1 MPVQDLAGLFDW
13 RTRLRPHDLAYV
25 FVRSDLTTLELT
37 YERLRHQVGGLAQRL
52 SGLTRPGDRVVL
64 LYGPGPEFV
73 NAFWASLCAGLIPIP
88 APSPDAVRLKRSLP
102 RLRAIAED
110 ADVSVALTTTQIRD
124 AARGL
129 ALEQETGL
137 AQWIVTDLSPPE
149 MAELEP
155 PPRPAAE
162 VAYLQYTSG
171 STSRPRGVMLT
182 HRNVLSNCGGI
193 SSVLQPDPDSRTLSW
208 LPHFHDYGLVH
219 GIIWPFFSGVPAY
232 LMSPLTFLRR
242 PLRWL
247 EAVSRFAITFTG
259 APNFAYAACVRALAG
274 APGWDGDLSAL
285 RAASCGA
292 EPINPVTVELF
303 AAAFEPRGFSRA
315 AFMPAYGLAEA
326 TLTVTARP
334 RGTGPSVVTVDVE
347 TLSKGQVAPAVPGGD
362 GRTVVSCGIPLPDTE
377 LAIVDPRSLRGLDT
391 DRVGEIWVAGPSIA
405 PGYWGNEAATREAF
419 DQTLPGAPGRRY
431 LRTGDL
437 GFVRDGELFVTGR
450 LKDLVIIHGRNH
462 YPQDI
467 EWTAERAHPVLRQGH
482 GAAFSIDHG
491 EGEEL
496 VVVQEVERR
505 APELDLDAAL
515 RAIREAVA
523 HEHDLPVHGVVLVR
537 AGSLPRTSSGKIR
550 RQSCKR
556 AFEEGQLDLL
566 RQDVLPGAPGL
577 DATPTVEEDPRALAS
592 RAERQA
598 MLERLVA
605 AQVGRLTGR
614 DAGRVHLDASPVESG
629 LDSLTTFRLL
639 PALDAAVGFEV
650 SPATVLGAGS
660 LRDVATALNE
670 LLEAAPGD
678 EERATMAAEADDGDA
693 SGAPDAVP
701 VSVAQEGVWFVEK
714 LVGPSP
720 LYHLV
725 QAVRLLGPLDPSAL
739 ERSLQALSDRH
750 ASLRTGIE
758 ERNGVPVQ
766 VIHPAVAVSLPIVA
780 VDGLVADE
788 CAEAVARRLR
798 EGAQRPFDLAH
809 PPLLR
814 AELLRLGEA
823 EHVLLLVVHHLV
835 VDGWSLSV
843 MARELR
849 VLYAAL
855 SRGQRPQLPPLST
868 RYVDYAR
875 QQRRRLGSPA
885 LRRHFDYWREQLQ
898 DLPAL
903 DLATDRPRPARRS
916 FAGGVERFQVSAEL
930 LAEVRALAR
939 RENVTLFMVLL
950 AAFQTLLMRY
960 SGQEDLAVGSPV
972 AGRPG
977 AELEGLFGFFTN
989 TLVLRTDLSG
999 DPSFRE
1005 LLARVRGT
1013 ALEAYAHQEAPSDR
1027 LVAEL
1032 RLPRDLSRNP
1042 LYPVAFAFQN
1052 MPDTTVS
1059 LPGVQSSRVPLH
1071 TSTAKCDVWLSLT
1084 DAAGMLEGEIE
1095 YSTDLFDADTMA
1107 RLARHYRQLLAGAV
1121 ADPGRRLSEL
1131 PVLEAPERHQLLVEW
1146 NDTARA
1152 YPQTSAHR
1160 LFEEQARRAPDAPA
1174 VILDDRRLSYG
1185 ELNRRANQLAR
1196 HLGTLGVGSDV
1207 LVGVC
1212 MDRSLELLV
1221 ALLGILKAGGAF
1233 VPLDP
1238 GYPRERLTFM
1248 LHDTRA
1254 PVILTQPGLCEQLPA
1269 SSREAGRQVL
1279 CLEADWPAIAAQPDT
1294 DLPGSSRPEDIAYV
1308 VYTSGSTGTPKG
1320 ILVPHAGLANHIQW
1334 LAETLPLTA
1343 ADRVLQKTSISF
1355 DASVW
1360 ELLAPLHVGA
1370 PVVLARPGEQADTTY
1385 LSRAMREQEISI
1397 LQIVPSALRALLE
1410 EPSLSECHRLRYV
1423 VCGGEALDR
1432 ELARDFRRQLPTVTL
1447 GNFYGPSEASD
1458 DTTAFEVAAVPEG
1471 AGTVPIGRPIANARC
1486 HVLDRHR
1493 QPVPIGV
1500 VGELYVGGAGLARGY
1515 LDRPDLTRERFV
1527 ADPFRPGARLYR
1539 TGDLA
1544 RYLPSGD
1551 LEYVGRLDHQV
1562 KIRGFRIEP
1571 GEIEATLNACPGVSH
1586 SVVLAY
1592 DHGRF
1597 AHLVAYVVGERVNP
1611 GELRSQLKDRLPDYM
1626 IPAAIVPLASVPLLP
1641 NGKIDREALPA
1652 PDPEAARVD
1661 HIVPRG
1667 PIEQVLWEIWRA
1679 VLRRS
1684 SIGVHDDFFELGGH
1698 SLLATQI
1705 VSRARQ
1711 MLQVEV
1717 PLQAIFETPTIA
1729 GMARRI
1735 EQLRTGASD
1744 WVPESPITAL
1754 SREHPLPVSFS
1765 QRRMWFVQQL
1775 DPQATAY
1782 NMSFALRL
1790 TGLLDVAALAAAL
1803 EALVRRHE
1811 AFRTTFSLVD
1821 GAPVQR
1827 IAAPG
1832 PVSIARV
1839 DLRHLP
1845 EPERAAAAAR
1855 LFTAESGQAFDL
1867 ERGPLFRFVL
1877 VQLSDTEHA
1886 LLWLVHHAVFDQWS
1900 AGVASRE
1907 FVLLYRAFA
1916 RGEPVRLPPLPIQ
1929 YADFAAWERQHLG
1942 GDALGGQLAYW
1953 RTRLADLPVLALPT
1967 DRPRPA
1973 RQTFRGSYVVA
1984 TIPPATLTALKQ
1996 LSARH
2001 GATVFMS
2008 LLACFKLLLA
2018 RYTGQEDLAVGC
2030 PIANRTRMV
2039 TEDLIGTLVNILVMR
2054 TSAAGDPTFRT
2065 FLARVRA
2072 TALEAYA
2079 HQDVPFERLVEELGG
2094 ARDASH
2100 SPLVQVLFNA
2110 PNAPMTRFAF
2120 EDLDVDVFDFD
2131 PGSVQFDLSMTVDT
2145 EVFGRVFLAYST
2157 DLFEAATAHR
2167 LLAHYLRLLDEVV
2180 ADAEQPLSGY
2190 ELLGDAEKAL
2200 LVEGWNRTA
2209 QAYPA
2214 EQRVDDLVASQ
2225 ARRTPD
2231 AVAVSLGD
2239 RHLTYAA
2246 LDARANQLARFLRG
2260 RGAGPGTLTGICLDR
2275 SPELLVALLAVMKAG
2290 GAYVPLD
2297 PALPRVRLENMARD
2311 AGLALVLT
2319 GAQWDTALSDLAGQ
2333 VVCVDEAAGE
2343 IAACSPEPVERIGS
2357 SADLAYVIYTSGST
2371 GRPKG
2376 VEIPHRALTNFLCAM
2391 RTSPGCTAR
2400 DTLLAVT
2407 TLSFDIAGLELYLPL
2422 IVGGRVE
2429 LASQEE
2435 AIDGRLLVE
2444 RLRQVRPT
2452 IMQAT
2457 PSTWRMLIDAGWAG
2471 SDTLTLLCGGE
2482 ALSPALA
2489 RELHRRAAAVWNMYG
2504 PTETTIW
2511 STLERVEPG
2520 ASRISIGRP
2529 IANTSV
2535 YILDPARHPVPV
2547 GVPGELCIGGDGVA
2561 RGYRAQPELTA
2572 ERFIPN
2578 PFAAAPGERL
2588 YRTGDLA
2595 RYWPDG
2601 RIEHL
2606 GRLDFQVKIRG
2617 FRVEVGEVETVLRRH
2632 PSLAEVVVAARD
2644 DRAGAKQLVAYV
2656 VARPD
2661 QAPVPSEVRAFA
2673 QAHLPAYMVPSHVVT
2688 LEALPLTANS
2698 KVDVKA
2704 LPEPTGERG
2713 GAAEP
2718 PRLPSGPLEMQLT
2731 ALWQHVLGQD
2741 TVAVH
2746 DDFFDLGG
2754 HSLKAVQL
2762 LSHVERVYGRRLPL
2776 AALFEAPTV
2785 ARMAA
2790 LLAESV
2796 WEPPWDF
2803 LVAIQPTGSAVPLF
2817 LVPGIGGIPLM
2828 FGRLARLL
2836 GPDQPVYGLQAR
2848 GLDGKDKPFTSVVEA
2863 ATHYVHEVR
2872 SLRPAGP
2879 YVIGGTC
2886 TGGVFAYEMA
2896 QQLRAQGESVALI
2909 VMESWHPSSYRMG
2922 PLLPSG
2928 LAPVRFLWS
2937 KLVQYGATLGN
2948 LPLHQSPRYLRAKT
2962 LQMEMLLDK
2971 GIDAALADSSYLV
2984 ERVMEATLHA
2994 VAHYEA
3000 EPYPGGLLNVIAA
3013 ARPLPPAVVDTRR
3026 RWEALARGG
3035 SRTIDLPAE
3044 DSGRL
3049 FVSPHVEALAT
3060 CLASYVRES
3069 LAPSL
3074 ASV

>member
-1 MPVQDLAGLFDW
+1 M
-13 RTRLRPHDLAYV
+13 
-25 FVRSDLTTLELT
+25 
-37 YERLRHQVGGLAQRL
+37 
-52 SGLTRPGDRVVL
+52 VL
-64 LYGPGPEFV
+64 VYGPGPDV
-73 NAFWASLCAGLIPIP
+73 VGAFWASLYAGVIPIP

-124 AARGL
+124 AAREL

-137 AQWIVTDLSPPE
+137 VDWIDTDLAQDEIADIEAPARTAPE
-149 MAELEP
+149 L
-155 PPRPAAE
+155 
-162 VAYLQYTSG
+162 AYLQYTSG

-182 HRNVLSNCGGI
+182 HRNVLANCEGM
-193 SSVLQPDPDSRTLSW
+193 SAVLRPDPDSRTLSW
-208 LPHFHDYGLVH
+208 LPHFHDYGLMH

-274 APGWDGDLSAL
+274 APDWDGDLSAL
-285 RAASCGA
+285 RVASCGA
-292 EPINPVTVELF
+292 EPINPATVELF
-303 AAAFEPRGFSRA
+303 AAAFGPYGFSRA
-315 AFMPAYGLAEA
+315 AFTPAYGLAEA
-326 TLTVTARP
+326 TLTVTAKP
-334 RGTGPSVVTVDVE
+334 RGTGPSLVRVDVE
-347 TLSKGQVAPAVPGGD
+347 TLSTGRVAPAAPGGD
-362 GRTVVSCGIPLPDTE
+362 ERTVVGCGFPLPDTE
-377 LAIVDPRSLRGLDT
+377 VAVVDPKSLRRLDS
-391 DRVGEIWVAGPSIA
+391 DRVGEIWVAGPSVA
-405 PGYWGNEAATREAF
+405 HGYWRNEAATREAF
-419 DQTLPGAPGRRY
+419 DQTLPGAPGGRY

-437 GFVRDGELFVTGR
+437 GFVRDGELFITGR
-450 LKDLVIIHGRNH
+450 LKDLLIIHGRNH

-467 EWTAERAHPVLRQGH
+467 EWTAERAHPVLRAGH
-482 GAAFSIDHG
+482 GAAFSIDQG
-491 EGEEL
+491 EGEQL
-496 VVVQEVERR
+496 VVVQEVKRRTLER
-505 APELDLDAAL
+505 DLDPAI
-515 RAIREAVA
+515 RAIRESVA
-523 HEHDLPVHGVVLVR
+523 REHDLSMHAVVLVP
-537 AGSLPRTSSGKIR
+537 AGALPRTSSGKIR

-556 AFEEGQLDLL
+556 AFEDGRLDAL
-566 RQDVLPGAPGL
+566 RQDVLPGGAGL
-577 DATPTVEEDPRALAS
+577 DPTPMTAEDPRALAT
-592 RAERQA
+592 RAERQS

-605 AQVGRLTGR
+605 VQVGRLTGR
-614 DAGRVHLDASPVESG
+614 DADSVRLDASPVESG
-629 LDSLTTFRLL
+629 LDSLATFRLL
-639 PALDAAVGFEV
+639 PTLDAAVGCEV
-650 SPATVLGAGS
+650 SPSTVLGAGS
-660 LRDVATALNE
+660 LREVATALHE
-670 LLEAAPGD
+670 LLEAAPD
-678 EERATMAAEADDGDA
+678 DDERATIAPAGVDDDDP
-693 SGAPDAVP
+693 SSAPDAAP

-725 QAVRLLGPLDPSAL
+725 QAVRLQGPLDPSAL

-758 ERNGVPVQ
+758 ERDGVPVQ
-766 VIHPAVAVSLPIVA
+766 VIHPAVAVSLPVVA
-780 VDGLVADE
+780 VDDLTPDDRVE
-788 CAEAVARRLR
+788 TVARRLR

-809 PPLLR
+809 PPLMR

-849 VLYAAL
+849 ALYAAL
-855 SRGQRPQLPPLST
+855 SQGQPHQLPPLSVH
-868 RYVDYAR
+868 YVHYAR
-875 QQRRRLGSPA
+875 RQRQRLRSPA
-885 LRRHFDYWREQLQ
+885 LQRHFAYWRKQLQ
-898 DLPAL
+898 GLPAL
-903 DLATDRPRPARRS
+903 DLATDRPRPARRT
-916 FAGGVERFQVSAEL
+916 FAGGVERFEISTEL
-930 LAEVRALAR
+930 LAELRALAH

-972 AGRPG
+972 TGRPG
-977 AELEGLFGFFTN
+977 AEFEGLFGFFTN

-999 DPSFRE
+999 NPSFRE
-1005 LLARVRGT
+1005 LLARVRRV
-1013 ALEAYAHQEAPSDR
+1013 ALEAYTHQEAPSDR

-1032 RLPRDLSRNP
+1032 QLPRDLSRNP

-1052 MPDTTVS
+1052 MPETTVTLS
-1059 LPGVQSSRVPLH
+1059 GLQSRRVPLH
-1071 TSTAKCDVWLSLT
+1071 TSTAKCDVWLSLAEV
-1084 DAAGMLEGEIE
+1084 DGMLQGELE

-1121 ADPGRRLSEL
+1121 ADPCRPLSEL
-1131 PVLEAPERHQLLVEW
+1131 PLLEASERHRILVEW

-1152 YPQTSAHR
+1152 YPETSAHG
-1160 LFEEQARRAPDAPA
+1160 LFEGQARRTPDAPA

-1196 HLGTLGVGSDV
+1196 HLGALGVGPDV

-1212 MDRSLELLV
+1212 MDRSIDLLV
-1221 ALLGILKAGGAF
+1221 ALLGILKAGGTF

-1238 GYPRERLTFM
+1238 EYPGERLAFM
-1248 LHDTRA
+1248 LEDTRA
-1254 PVILTQPGLCEQLPA
+1254 PVILTEQRLRDHLPA
-1269 SSREAGRQVL
+1269 SCREAGRHVL
-1279 CLEADWPAIAAQPDT
+1279 CLDADWPVIAAHPDA
-1294 DLPGSSRPEDIAYV
+1294 DPARPSRPEDIAYV
-1308 VYTSGSTGTPKG
+1308 IYTSGSTGTPKG
-1320 ILVPHAGLANHIQW
+1320 ILVPHAGLTNHIHW
-1334 LAETLPLTA
+1334 LTETLRLTA
-1343 ADRVLQKTSISF
+1343 ADRVLHKTSISF

-1370 PVVLARPGEQADTTY
+1370 PVVLARPGEQGDSVY
-1385 LSRAMREQEISI
+1385 LIRAIREQEISI
-1397 LQIVPSALRALLE
+1397 LQMVPSALRALLD
-1410 EPSLSECHRLRYV
+1410 EPGLSECHSLRYV
-1423 VCGGEALDR
+1423 VCGGEVLDR
-1432 ELARDFRRQLPTVTL
+1432 ELARDFQRQLPTVTL

-1458 DTTAFEVAAVPEG
+1458 DATVFEVAAVPEG
-1471 AGTVPIGRPIANARC
+1471 AGTVPVGRPIANVRC

-1500 VGELYVGGAGLARGY
+1500 VGELYIGGAGLARGY

-1527 ADPFRPGARLYR
+1527 ADPFRPAARLYR

-1551 LEYVGRLDHQV
+1551 LEYVGRLDHQK

-1571 GEIEATLNACPGVSH
+1571 GEIEAMLNACSGVRQ

-1592 DHGRF
+1592 GQGRF
-1597 AHLVAYVVGERVNP
+1597 AHLVAYVVGERVDP
-1611 GELRSQLKDRLPDYM
+1611 GELRSRLKDRLPPYM
-1626 IPAAIVPLASVPLLP
+1626 IPSAIVPLASLPLLP
-1641 NGKIDREALPA
+1641 NGKVDREALPA
-1652 PDPEAARVD
+1652 PDLEAARID
-1661 HIVPRG
+1661 RIVPRG

-1698 SLLATQI
+1698 SLLAAQI

-1711 MLQVEV
+1711 MLQVEL
-1717 PLQAIFETPTIA
+1717 PLRAIFETPTIA

-1735 EQLRTGASD
+1735 EQLRARPSA
-1744 WVPESPITAL
+1744 WVPEPPITAL

-1790 TGLLDVAALAAAL
+1790 TGPLDVAALAAAL
-1803 EALVRRHE
+1803 EALVHRHE
-1811 AFRTTFSLVD
+1811 AFRTTFSVVD
-1821 GAPVQR
+1821 GEPVQR
-1827 IAAPG
+1827 IGASG

-1845 EPERAAAAAR
+1845 EPERRPEAAR
-1855 LFTAESGQAFDL
+1855 HFNAESVQPFDL

-1877 VQLSDTEHA
+1877 VQLGDTEHA

-1907 FVLLYRAFA
+1907 FVLLYRAFS
-1916 RGEPVRLPPLPIQ
+1916 RGESATLPPLPIQ
-1929 YADFAAWERQHLG
+1929 YADFAAWERRHVG
-1942 GDALGGQLAYW
+1942 GDALREHLAYW

-1967 DRPRPA
+1967 DWPRPA
-1973 RQTFRGSYVVA
+1973 RQTFRGSYVA
-1984 TIPPATLTALKQ
+1984 ARIPPATLTALKRM
-1996 LSARH
+1996 SARH
-2001 GATVFMS
+2001 GTTVFMS

-2018 RYTGQEDLAVGC
+2018 RYSGQDDLAVGC
-2030 PIANRTRMV
+2030 PIANRTRVV

-2054 TSAAGDPTFRT
+2054 TSAEGDPRFSA

-2079 HQDVPFERLVEELGG
+2079 HQDLPFERLVEELGG

-2131 PGSVQFDLSMTVDT
+2131 PGSVQFDLSMTVET
-2145 EVFGRVFLAYST
+2145 EVLGRVFLAYST
-2157 DLFEAATAHR
+2157 DLFAAATAQR
-2167 LLAHYLRLLDEVV
+2167 LLDHYLRLLDEVV
-2180 ADAEQPLSGY
+2180 TDPEQPLSAY
-2190 ELLGDAEKAL
+2190 ELVSAAEKAL
-2200 LVEGWNRTA
+2200 LVDGWNRTA
-2209 QAYPA
+2209 QPYPA

-2225 ARRTPD
+2225 ALRTPH
-2231 AVAVSLGD
+2231 AVAVSMGD
-2239 RHLTYAA
+2239 RCLTYAA

-2260 RGAGPGTLTGICLDR
+2260 RGTGPETLTGICLDR

-2297 PALPRVRLENMARD
+2297 PALPRARLESMARD
-2311 AGLALVLT
+2311 AGLAVVLT
-2319 GAQWDTALSDLAGQ
+2319 RSPWRAALSDLAGQ
-2333 VVCVDEAAGE
+2333 TVCVDDAAAE
-2343 IAACSPEPVERIGS
+2343 IAACSPEPAERIGS

-2376 VEIPHRALTNFLCAM
+2376 VEITHRALTNFLWAM
-2391 RTSPGCTAR
+2391 RRSPGCAAR

-2435 AIDGRLLVE
+2435 ASDGRLLIE

-2482 ALSPALA
+2482 ALPPELA
-2489 RELHRRAAAVWNMYG
+2489 RELRRRAAAVWNMYG

-2511 STLERVEPG
+2511 STLERVESE
-2520 ASRISIGRP
+2520 ATRISIGRP

-2535 YILDPARHPVPV
+2535 YILDRAHQPVPV
-2547 GVPGELCIGGDGVA
+2547 GVPGELCLGGHGLA
-2561 RGYRAQPELTA
+2561 RGYRNEPDLTA

-2578 PFAAAPGERL
+2578 PFSTAPGDRL

-2632 PSLAEVVVAARD
+2632 PSVAEVVVAAKD
-2644 DRAGAKQLVAYV
+2644 DRAGTKQLVAYV
-2656 VARPD
+2656 VGRPD
-2661 QAPVPSEVRAFA
+2661 QPVVPLEVRAFA
-2673 QAHLPAYMVPSHVVT
+2673 QAHLPAYMVPSHLVA
-2688 LEALPLTANS
+2688 LEAFPLTANN
-2698 KVDVKA
+2698 KIDVKA
-2704 LPEPTGERG
+2704 LPEPTGER
-2713 GAAEP
+2713 AAGSEP
-2718 PRLPSGPLEMQLT
+2718 PRPPRGPLEVQLT
-2731 ALWQHVLGQD
+2731 ALWSHVLGRD
-2741 TVAVH
+2741 AIGVH

-2754 HSLKAVQL
+2754 HSLKAVEL
-2762 LSHVERVYGRRLPL
+2762 LTHLEHLYGRQLPL
-2776 AALFEAPTV
+2776 AVLFEAPTV
-2785 ARMAA
+2785 ARMAT

-2796 WEPPWDF
+2796 WEPPWRF
-2803 LVAIQPTGSAVPLF
+2803 LVAIQPTGSAAPLF
-2817 LVPGIGGIPLM
+2817 LVPGVGGTVLT
-2828 FGRLARLL
+2828 FGKLARLL

-2863 ATHYVHEVR
+2863 ATHYLEEVR

-2886 TGGVFAYEMA
+2886 TGGVVAYEMA
-2896 QQLRAQGESVALI
+2896 QQLRAQGERVTLMLI
-2909 VMESWHPSSYRMG
+2909 ETWHPSSYRVG
-2922 PLLPSG
+2922 PLPPGG
-2928 LAPVRFLWS
+2928 LIPVRVLWS
-2937 KLVQYGATLGN
+2937 KLVGYGATLAN
-2948 LPLHQSPRYLRAKT
+2948 LPLDQWPRFLRAKA
-2962 LQMEMLLDK
+2962 LRMQVLLDE
-2971 GIDAALADSSYLV
+2971 GLDAALADSSYHV
-2984 ERVMEATLHA
+2984 DQVIEATLYA
-2994 VAHYEA
+2994 VAHYDA
-3000 EPYPGGLLNVIAA
+3000 EPYPGGLLNIVAA
-3013 ARPLPPAVVDTRR
+3013 ERPLPPTVVDTRH
-3026 RWEALARGG
+3026 RWEALARGA
-3035 SRTIDLPAE
+3035 SRAIGLPAE

-3049 FVSPHVEALAT
+3049 FASPHVEALAI
-3060 CLASYVRES
+3060 CIARYAAE
-3069 LAPSL
+3069 APVS
-3074 ASV
+3074 A

>member
-1 MPVQDLAGLFDW
+1 M
-13 RTRLRPHDLAYV
+13 
-25 FVRSDLTTLELT
+25 
-37 YERLRHQVGGLAQRL
+37 
-52 SGLTRPGDRVVL
+52 VL
-64 LYGPGPEFV
+64 VYGPGPDV
-73 NAFWASLCAGLIPIP
+73 VGAFWASLYAGVIPIP

-124 AARGL
+124 AAREL

-137 AQWIVTDLSPPE
+137 VDWIDTDLAQDEIADIEAPARTAPE
-149 MAELEP
+149 L
-155 PPRPAAE
+155 
-162 VAYLQYTSG
+162 AYLQYTSG

-182 HRNVLSNCGGI
+182 HRNVLANCEGM
-193 SSVLQPDPDSRTLSW
+193 SAVLRPDPDSRTLSW
-208 LPHFHDYGLVH
+208 LPHFHDYGLMH

-274 APGWDGDLSAL
+274 APDWDADLSAL
-285 RAASCGA
+285 RVASCGA
-292 EPINPVTVELF
+292 EPINPATVELF
-303 AAAFEPRGFSRA
+303 AAAFGPYGFSRA
-315 AFMPAYGLAEA
+315 AFTPAYGLAEA
-326 TLTVTARP
+326 TLTVTATP
-334 RGTGPSVVTVDVE
+334 RGTGPSLVRVDVE
-347 TLSKGQVAPAVPGGD
+347 TLSTGRVAPAAPGSD
-362 GRTVVSCGIPLPDTE
+362 ERTVVGCGFPLPDTE
-377 LAIVDPRSLRGLDT
+377 VAVVDPKSLRRLDS
-391 DRVGEIWVAGPSIA
+391 DRVGEIWVAGPSVA
-405 PGYWGNEAATREAF
+405 HGYWRNEAATREAF
-419 DQTLPGAPGRRY
+419 DQTLPGAPGGRY

-437 GFVRDGELFVTGR
+437 GFVRGGELFITGR
-450 LKDLVIIHGRNH
+450 LKDLLIIHGRNH

-467 EWTAERAHPVLRQGH
+467 EWTAERAHPVLRAGH
-482 GAAFSIDHG
+482 GAVFSIDQG
-491 EGEEL
+491 EGEQL
-496 VVVQEVERR
+496 VVVQEVKRRTLER
-505 APELDLDAAL
+505 DLDPAI
-515 RAIREAVA
+515 RAIRESVA
-523 HEHDLPVHGVVLVR
+523 REHDLPMHAVVLVP
-537 AGSLPRTSSGKIR
+537 AGALPRTSSGKIR

-556 AFEEGQLDLL
+556 AFEDGRLDAL
-566 RQDVLPGAPGL
+566 RQDVLPGGAGL
-577 DATPTVEEDPRALAS
+577 DPTPMTAKDPRALAT
-592 RAERQA
+592 RAERQS

-605 AQVGRLTGR
+605 VQVGRLTGR
-614 DAGRVHLDASPVESG
+614 DADSVRLDASPVESG
-629 LDSLTTFRLL
+629 LDSLATFRLL
-639 PALDAAVGFEV
+639 PTLDAAVGCEV
-650 SPATVLGAGS
+650 SPSTVLGAGS
-660 LRDVATALNE
+660 LREVATALHE
-670 LLEAAPGD
+670 LLEAPPDDDECATIAPAGV
-678 EERATMAAEADDGDA
+678 DDDDP
-693 SGAPDAVP
+693 SSAPDAAP

-725 QAVRLLGPLDPSAL
+725 QAVRLQGPLDPSAL

-758 ERNGVPVQ
+758 ERDGVPVQ
-766 VIHPAVAVSLPIVA
+766 VIHPAVAVSLPVVA
-780 VDGLVADE
+780 VDDLTPDDRVE
-788 CAEAVARRLR
+788 TVARRLR

-809 PPLLR
+809 PPLMR

-849 VLYAAL
+849 ALYAAL
-855 SRGQRPQLPPLST
+855 SQGQPPQLPPLSVH
-868 RYVDYAR
+868 YVHYAR
-875 QQRRRLGSPA
+875 RQRQRLRSPA
-885 LRRHFDYWREQLQ
+885 LQRHFAYWRKQLQ
-898 DLPAL
+898 GLPAL
-903 DLATDRPRPARRS
+903 DLATDRPRPARRT
-916 FAGGVERFQVSAEL
+916 FAGGVERFEISAEL
-930 LAEVRALAR
+930 LAELRALAH

-972 AGRPG
+972 TGRPG
-977 AELEGLFGFFTN
+977 AEFEGLFGFFTN

-999 DPSFRE
+999 NPSFRQ
-1005 LLARVRGT
+1005 LLARVRRV
-1013 ALEAYAHQEAPSDR
+1013 ALEAYTHQEAPSDR

-1052 MPDTTVS
+1052 MPETTVTLS
-1059 LPGVQSSRVPLH
+1059 GLQSSRVPLH
-1071 TSTAKCDVWLSLT
+1071 TSTAKCDVWLSLAEV
-1084 DAAGMLEGEIE
+1084 DGMLQGELE

-1121 ADPGRRLSEL
+1121 ADPCRSLSEL
-1131 PVLEAPERHQLLVEW
+1131 PLLEASERHRILVEW

-1152 YPQTSAHR
+1152 YPETSAHV
-1160 LFEEQARRAPDAPA
+1160 LFEDQARRTPDAPA

-1196 HLGTLGVGSDV
+1196 HLGALGVGADV

-1212 MDRSLELLV
+1212 MDRSIDLLV
-1221 ALLGILKAGGAF
+1221 ALLGILKAGGTF

-1238 GYPRERLTFM
+1238 EYPGERLAFM
-1248 LHDTRA
+1248 LEDTRA
-1254 PVILTQPGLCEQLPA
+1254 PVILTEQRFRDHLPA
-1269 SSREAGRQVL
+1269 SCREAERHVL
-1279 CLEADWPAIAAQPDT
+1279 CLDADWPVIAAHPDA
-1294 DLPGSSRPEDIAYV
+1294 DPARPSRPEDIAYV
-1308 VYTSGSTGTPKG
+1308 IYTSGSTGTPKG
-1320 ILVPHAGLANHIQW
+1320 ILVPHAGLTNHIHW
-1334 LAETLPLTA
+1334 LTETLRLTA
-1343 ADRVLQKTSISF
+1343 ADRVLHKTSISF

-1370 PVVLARPGEQADTTY
+1370 PVVLARPGEQGDSVY
-1385 LSRAMREQEISI
+1385 LIRAIREQEISI
-1397 LQIVPSALRALLE
+1397 LQMVPSALRALLD
-1410 EPSLSECHRLRYV
+1410 EPGLSECHSLRYV
-1423 VCGGEALDR
+1423 VCGGEVLDR
-1432 ELARDFRRQLPTVTL
+1432 ELARDFQRQLPTVTL

-1458 DTTAFEVAAVPEG
+1458 DATVFEVAAVPEG
-1471 AGTVPIGRPIANARC
+1471 AGTVPVGRPIANVRC

-1500 VGELYVGGAGLARGY
+1500 VGELYIGGAGLARGY
-1515 LDRPDLTRERFV
+1515 LNRPDLTRERFV
-1527 ADPFRPGARLYR
+1527 ADPFRPAARLYR

-1551 LEYVGRLDHQV
+1551 LEYVGRLDHQK

-1571 GEIEATLNACPGVSH
+1571 GEIEAMLNACSGVRQ

-1592 DHGRF
+1592 GQGRF
-1597 AHLVAYVVGERVNP
+1597 AHLVAYVVGERVDP
-1611 GELRSQLKDRLPDYM
+1611 GELRSRLKDRLPLYM
-1626 IPAAIVPLASVPLLP
+1626 IPSAIVPLASLPLLP
-1641 NGKIDREALPA
+1641 NGKVDREALPA
-1652 PDPEAARVD
+1652 PDLEAARID
-1661 HIVPRG
+1661 RIVPRG

-1684 SIGVHDDFFELGGH
+1684 SIGVHDDFFEVGGH
-1698 SLLATQI
+1698 SLLAAQI

-1711 MLQVEV
+1711 MLQVEL
-1717 PLQAIFETPTIA
+1717 PLRAIFETPTIA

-1735 EQLRTGASD
+1735 EELRARPSA
-1744 WVPESPITAL
+1744 WVPEPPIPAL

-1790 TGLLDVAALAAAL
+1790 TGPLDVAALAAAL
-1803 EALVRRHE
+1803 EALVHRHE
-1811 AFRTTFSLVD
+1811 AFRTTFSVVD
-1821 GAPVQR
+1821 GEPVQR
-1827 IAAPG
+1827 IGASG

-1845 EPERAAAAAR
+1845 EPERRPEAAR
-1855 LFTAESGQAFDL
+1855 QFNAESVQPFDL

-1877 VQLSDTEHA
+1877 VQLGDIEHA

-1907 FVLLYRAFA
+1907 FVLLYRAFS
-1916 RGEPVRLPPLPIQ
+1916 RGESATLPPLPIQ
-1929 YADFAAWERQHLG
+1929 YADFAAWERQHVG
-1942 GDALGGQLAYW
+1942 GDALREHLAYW

-1967 DRPRPA
+1967 DWPRPA
-1973 RQTFRGSYVVA
+1973 RQTFRGSYVA
-1984 TIPPATLTALKQ
+1984 ARIPPATLTALKRM
-1996 LSARH
+1996 SARH
-2001 GATVFMS
+2001 GTTVFMS

-2018 RYTGQEDLAVGC
+2018 RYSGQDDLAVGC
-2030 PIANRTRMV
+2030 PIANRTRVV

-2054 TSAAGDPTFRT
+2054 TSAEGDPRFSA

-2079 HQDVPFERLVEELGG
+2079 HQDLPFERLVEELGG

-2100 SPLVQVLFNA
+2100 SPVVQVLFNA

-2131 PGSVQFDLSMTVDT
+2131 PGSVQFDLSMTVET
-2145 EVFGRVFLAYST
+2145 EVLGRVFLAYST
-2157 DLFEAATAHR
+2157 DLFAAATAQR
-2167 LLAHYLRLLDEVV
+2167 LLDHYLRLLDEVV
-2180 ADAEQPLSGY
+2180 TDPEQPLSAY
-2190 ELLGDAEKAL
+2190 ELVSAAEKAL
-2200 LVEGWNRTA
+2200 LVDGWNRTA
-2209 QAYPA
+2209 QPYPA

-2225 ARRTPD
+2225 ALRTPH
-2231 AVAVSLGD
+2231 AVAVSQGD
-2239 RHLTYAA
+2239 RCLTYAA

-2260 RGAGPGTLTGICLDR
+2260 RGTGPETLTGICLDR

-2297 PALPRVRLENMARD
+2297 PALPRARLESMARD
-2311 AGLALVLT
+2311 AGLAVVLT
-2319 GAQWDTALSDLAGQ
+2319 RSPWRAALSDLAGQ
-2333 VVCVDEAAGE
+2333 TVCVDDAAAE
-2343 IAACSPEPVERIGS
+2343 IAACSPEPAERIGS

-2376 VEIPHRALTNFLCAM
+2376 VEITHRALTNFLWAM
-2391 RTSPGCTAR
+2391 RTSPGCAAR

-2435 AIDGRLLVE
+2435 ASDGRLLIE

-2482 ALSPALA
+2482 ALPPELA
-2489 RELHRRAAAVWNMYG
+2489 RELRRRAAAVWNMYG

-2511 STLERVEPG
+2511 STLERVESD
-2520 ASRISIGRP
+2520 ATRISIGRP

-2535 YILDPARHPVPV
+2535 YILDRAQQPVPV
-2547 GVPGELCIGGDGVA
+2547 GVPGELCLGGHGLA
-2561 RGYRAQPELTA
+2561 RGYRNEPDLTA

-2578 PFAAAPGERL
+2578 PFSTAPGDRL

-2632 PSLAEVVVAARD
+2632 PSIAEVVVAAKD
-2644 DRAGAKQLVAYV
+2644 DRAGTKQLVAYV
-2656 VARPD
+2656 VGRPD
-2661 QAPVPSEVRAFA
+2661 QPVVPLEVRAFA
-2673 QAHLPAYMVPSHVVT
+2673 QAHLPAYMVPSHLVA
-2688 LEALPLTANS
+2688 LEAFPLTANN
-2698 KVDVKA
+2698 KIDVKA
-2704 LPEPTGERG
+2704 LPEPTGER
-2713 GAAEP
+2713 AAGSEP
-2718 PRLPSGPLEMQLT
+2718 PRPPRGPLEVQLT
-2731 ALWQHVLGQD
+2731 ALWSHVLGRD
-2741 TVAVH
+2741 ATGVH

-2754 HSLKAVQL
+2754 HSLKAVEL
-2762 LSHVERVYGRRLPL
+2762 LTHLEHLYGRKLPL
-2776 AALFEAPTV
+2776 AVLFEAPTV
-2785 ARMAA
+2785 ARMAS

-2796 WEPPWDF
+2796 WEPPWRF
-2803 LVAIQPTGSAVPLF
+2803 LVAIQPTGSAAPLF
-2817 LVPGIGGIPLM
+2817 LVPGVGGTVLT
-2828 FGRLARLL
+2828 FGKLARLL

-2863 ATHYVHEVR
+2863 ATHYLEEVR

-2886 TGGVFAYEMA
+2886 TGGVIAYEMA
-2896 QQLRAQGESVALI
+2896 QQLRAQGELVTLMLI
-2909 VMESWHPSSYRMG
+2909 ETWHPSSYRVG
-2922 PLLPSG
+2922 PLPPGG
-2928 LAPVRFLWS
+2928 LIPVRVLWS
-2937 KLVQYGATLGN
+2937 KLVGYGATLAN
-2948 LPLHQSPRYLRAKT
+2948 LPLDQWPRFLRAKA
-2962 LQMEMLLDK
+2962 LRMQVLLDE
-2971 GIDAALADSSYLV
+2971 GLDAALADSSYHV
-2984 ERVMEATLHA
+2984 DQVIEATLYA
-2994 VAHYEA
+2994 VAHYDA
-3000 EPYPGGLLNVIAA
+3000 EPYPGGLLNVVAA
-3013 ARPLPPAVVDTRR
+3013 ERPLPPTVVDTRH
-3026 RWEALARGG
+3026 RWEALSRGA
-3035 SRTIDLPAE
+3035 SRAIGLPAE

-3049 FVSPHVEALAT
+3049 FASPHVEALAI
-3060 CLASYVRES
+3060 CIARYAAES
-3069 LAPSL
+3069 PVSA
-3074 ASV
+3074 